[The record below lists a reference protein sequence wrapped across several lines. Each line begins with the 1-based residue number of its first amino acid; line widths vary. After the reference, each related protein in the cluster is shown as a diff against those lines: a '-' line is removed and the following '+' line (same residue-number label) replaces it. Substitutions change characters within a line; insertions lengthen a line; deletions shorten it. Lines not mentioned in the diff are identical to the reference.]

1 MEEALSCLLQGDWE
15 AVFQRPGQGR
25 ERELVAYGI
34 LGRVAVLQTKA
45 QVSVTSEVV
54 C

>member
-25 ERELVAYGI
+25 ERELVTHGVP
-34 LGRVAVLQTKA
+34 GRVAVLQTKA
-45 QVSVTSEVV
+45 QVSVMSEVV